1 MKITCGTDIIEIKR
15 IQEAMESL
23 EGKFAE
29 KIFTNKEREYCES
42 KNKMKYQHYAAR
54 FAAKEAIFKA
64 ISSVLKDKFE
74 HIWTEVEIINDS
86 MGRPQVHFLDC
97 KISNLKD
104 IDISL
109 SHCRE
114 YAVATVVASWEDE
127 KHAI

>member
-29 KIFTNKEREYCES
+29 KIFTEKERAYCES

-64 ISSVLKDKFE
+64 ISCKLIDKFE
-74 HIWTEVEIINDS
+74 HVWTEVEIINDS
-86 MGRPQVHFLDC
+86 MGRPQIHFLDGN
-97 KISNLKD
+97 IPGLINL
-104 IDISL
+104 DISL
-109 SHCRE
+109 SHCKE
-114 YAVATVVASWEDE
+114 YAVASVIASWEE
-127 KHAI
+127 